1 MKHVLVRAGALL
13 GATTMAT
20 MAMGPALAAE
30 VVAQAEANALTV
42 AVAGESS
49 GSGTVRATHDGG
61 KLTKT
66 GDTEPPVS
74 VLQGQN
80 LLDVGTLAQDATAGL
95 DGRDGVSAACSG
107 IAGDG
112 ASVAEVGDSACL
124 EGGDNVGVS
133 IANLD
138 LSDTVVINP
147 ETELGSVLSGPLAPL
162 EDQVLGPVTQA
173 LVAGLAPLDQ
183 VQVGGTLGVVEARCE
198 AEPGRADG
206 SANIAD
212 AQLTA
217 VLGGETLVLA
227 NLPVNPPPN
236 TKVVTDLDVVANAVV
251 EGVETNLETALDGLG
266 AGLVLLT
273 DEVQAQIVD
282 TLVAE
287 VSDQLAPLEENLLDL
302 TLNRQVRPAQGHIE
316 VTGIDLRVLPAAAA
330 ELGAP
335 LVSAQI
341 ANVGCGPNARVA
353 PVAQDGEPAPSDL
366 PEVPTVVAA
375 GVDGPDEGGPG
386 ASGALVAGSLVAAGA
401 AGLLG
406 YRRLTVR

>member
-1 MKHVLVRAGALL
+1 VKHVLTRAGALL
-13 GATTMAT
+13 GATTLAT

-30 VVAQAEANALTV
+30 TVAQAEANALTV
-42 AVAGESS
+42 SVAGE
-49 GSGTVRATHDGG
+49 GGDTGTVRATHDGEE
-61 KLTKT
+61 LTKT
-66 GDTEPPVS
+66 GDTQPPVS

-124 EGGDNVGVS
+124 EGGDNVGVA

-138 LSDTVVINP
+138 LSDTVVVNP
-147 ETELGSVLSGPLAPL
+147 ETELGSLLGPLTGPV
-162 EDQVLGPVTQA
+162 EDQVLAAVTPA
-173 LVAGLAPLDQ
+173 LVSALAPLDQ
-183 VQVGGTLGVVEARCE
+183 VQVGGSLGVVEARCT
-198 AEPGRADG
+198 AEPGEADG

-217 VLGGETLVLA
+217 VAGGETFVLA
-227 NLPVNPPPN
+227 NLPVSPPPN
-236 TKVVTDLDVVANAVV
+236 TKVVTDLDVVVNSVIA
-251 EGVETNLETALDGLG
+251 GLETQLETALDGVAG
-266 AGLVLLT
+266 GLVGLT
-273 DEVQAQIVD
+273 DQVQEQIVD
-282 TLVAE
+282 TIVAD
-287 VSDQLAPLEENLLDL
+287 VSDQLAPVEQNLLDL

-316 VTGIDLRVLPAAAA
+316 VTGIDLRVLPAAA
-330 ELGAP
+330 EQLGAP

-341 ANVGCGPNARVA
+341 ANVSCGPNSRVA
-353 PVAQDGEPAPSDL
+353 PVADQGSPDDL
-366 PEVPTVVAA
+366 PAVPTVVDA
-375 GVDGPDEGGPG
+375 GVGGPG
-386 ASGALVAGSLVAAGA
+386 QGGLDASGALVAGSLVAAGL

>member
-1 MKHVLVRAGALL
+1 MKHVFMRAGAVL
-13 GATTMAT
+13 GAAAVAT

-30 VVAQAEANALTV
+30 TVAQAEANALTV
-42 AVAGESS
+42 AVAGE
-49 GSGTVRATHDGG
+49 GGDSGTVRATHDGDE
-61 KLTKT
+61 LTKT
-66 GDTEPPVS
+66 GNTEPPVS

-80 LLDVGTLAQDATAGL
+80 LLDVGTLAQDAAAGL
-95 DGRDGVSAACSG
+95 DGRAGVSAACSG

-112 ASVAEVGDSACL
+112 ASVAEVGDSECI

-138 LSDTVVINP
+138 LSDTVVVNP

-162 EDQVLGPVTQA
+162 EAQLIGPVTQA
-173 LVAGLAPLDQ
+173 LAAGLAPLDQ
-183 VQVGGTLGVVEARCE
+183 VQVGGSLGVVEARCT
-198 AEPGRADG
+198 AEPGSADG
-206 SANIAD
+206 TANIAD

-217 VLGGETLVLA
+217 VAGGQTYVLA

-236 TKVVTDLDVVANAVV
+236 TKVVTDLDVVVNAVIA
-251 EGVETNLETALDGLG
+251 GVETQLETALEGAA

-273 DEVQAQIVD
+273 DQVQAQIVD
-282 TLVAE
+282 TIVAE
-287 VSDQLAPLEENLLDL
+287 VSDQLAPVEENLLDI
-302 TLNRQVRPAQGHIE
+302 TLNKQVRPAQGHIE

-341 ANVGCGPNARVA
+341 ANVSCGPNSRVA
-353 PVAQDGEPAPSDL
+353 PDVAEETPRDL
-366 PEVPTVVAA
+366 PDVPTVVDA
-375 GVDGPDEGGPG
+375 GVGGPG
-386 ASGALVAGSLVAAGA
+386 QGGQDATGALVAGSLLAAGA

-406 YRRLTVR
+406 YRRLTSR

>member
-1 MKHVLVRAGALL
+1 MRHVLTRAGALL
-13 GATTMAT
+13 GATTLAT

-30 VVAQAEANALTV
+30 TVAQAEANALTV
-42 AVAGESS
+42 SVAGE
-49 GSGTVRATHDGG
+49 GGDTGTVRATHDGK

-80 LLDVGTLAQDATAGL
+80 LLDVGTLAQDADAGL

-124 EGGDNVGVS
+124 EGGDNVGVA

-138 LSDTVVINP
+138 LSDTVVVNP
-147 ETELGSVLSGPLAPL
+147 ETELGSVLGPLTGPV
-162 EDQVLGPVTQA
+162 EDQVLAAVTPA
-173 LVAGLAPLDQ
+173 LVSALAPLDQ
-183 VQVGGTLGVVEARCE
+183 VQVGGSLGVVEARCT
-198 AEPGRADG
+198 AEPGQADG

-217 VLGGETLVLA
+217 TAGGQTFVLA
-227 NLPVNPPPN
+227 NLPVSPPPN
-236 TKVVTDLDVVANAVV
+236 TKVVTDLDVVVNSVIA
-251 EGVETNLETALDGLG
+251 GLETQLETALDGVG
-266 AGLVLLT
+266 AGLVALT
-273 DEVQAQIVD
+273 DQVQAQIVD
-282 TLVAE
+282 TIVAD
-287 VSDQLAPLEENLLDL
+287 VSDQLAPVEQNLLDL

-316 VTGIDLRVLPAAAA
+316 VTGIDLRVLPAAA
-330 ELGAP
+330 EQLGAP

-341 ANVGCGPNARVA
+341 ANVSCGPNSQVT
-353 PVAQDGEPAPSDL
+353 PVADQGSPDDL
-366 PEVPTVVAA
+366 PAVPTVVDA
-375 GVDGPDEGGPG
+375 GVAGPAQGGPD
-386 ASGALVAGSLVAAGA
+386 ASGVLVAGSLLAAGL